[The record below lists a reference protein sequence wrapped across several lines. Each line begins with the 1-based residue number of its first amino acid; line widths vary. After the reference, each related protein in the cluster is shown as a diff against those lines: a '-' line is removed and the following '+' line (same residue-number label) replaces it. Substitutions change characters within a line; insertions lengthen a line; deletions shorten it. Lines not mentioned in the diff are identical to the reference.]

1 MFNNYIYYS
10 DEPLLSQEF
19 CDKLIAKFNNDKDV
33 HQGVCGH
40 KDGPPQVNLD
50 IKQSIDLHIYN
61 NRKYHFE
68 SQQLQRVIL
77 KTLATYSDL
86 VTEQCPDL
94 VYPLF
99 RKNSYITGFNIQK
112 TTPGGFFKWH
122 SDDYYD
128 PNAHEGYWR
137 AISYL
142 IYLNDVEE
150 GGETEFV
157 DGFKALP
164 KRGHVCFFPCTW
176 SYVHRGCPPISND
189 KYIIAGW
196 WMTNASMASQR
207 ASITEAERNEMSEKE
222 YSIRSR
228 LHSYDR
234 DNKEREKFYRNNMI

>member
-10 DEPLLSQEF
+10 DEPLLSEEF
-19 CDKLIAKFNNDKDV
+19 CTKLIAKFDKDKDV
-33 HQGVCGH
+33 HPGVCGV
-40 KDGPPQVNLD
+40 KGAPDVNLD
-50 IKQSIDLHIYN
+50 IKQSTDLHIYN

-68 SQQLQRVIL
+68 SQELQRVIL
-77 KTLATYSDL
+77 STLGTYSEL
-86 VTEQCPDL
+86 ITEQCSEL
-94 VYPLF
+94 IYPLY
-99 RKNSYITGFNIQK
+99 RKNSYITGFNLQK

-128 PNAHEGYWR
+128 PDAHNGYYR

-150 GGETEFV
+150 GGYTEFV

-176 SYVHRGCPPISND
+176 SYVHRGVPPVSND

-196 WMTNASMASQR
+196 WMTDGSMGSQR
-207 ASITEAERNEMSEKE
+207 SQVAESDLKSISQQE
-222 YSIRSR
+222 YAIRSK
-228 LHSYDR
+228 LQAYDR
-234 DNKEREKFYRNNMI
+234 EEEYFIKNNMI